1 MKGLDVIQNFLLG
14 VALFVVGV
22 AIGACLLQG
31 WLDGAKRLHRSYD
44 AIIAKTD
51 KAPTELRQNWLA
63 LRAAL
68 HVIGGSILAIAIIA
82 CSAIIWDAFCDVLLP
97 AQSFGELSV
106 ILGMFLFGLIRWA
119 GSGLE

>member
-44 AIIAKTD
+44 GIIARS
-51 KAPTELRQNWLA
+51 PESQSEWRQNWLA

-68 HVIGGSILAIAIIA
+68 QVIGGSILAIVIIA
-82 CSAIIWDAFCDVLLP
+82 CTAIIWDAFCNVLLP
-97 AQSFGELSV
+97 GQSFGELSV
-106 ILGMFLFGLIRWA
+106 ILGMFLCGLMRWA